1 MDLGLHGRSALV
13 TGAAGGIGSAIA
25 VALAQEG
32 CDVALLDAERSAA
45 LQVAADSVRQHGVRA
60 RLVQA
65 DVRDFARAQQVVDE
79 VTAHF
84 GGLDILV
91 CSAGVTRDGV
101 SWKLSEEDWDDVL
114 AVNLKGCFNYARA
127 VVPALRARGGGSIIG
142 IGSINGLRG
151 KFGQVNYAASK
162 AGLIGL
168 AKALAREVG
177 RFGITVNVVA
187 PGMTET
193 PLTAALPAAVRDA
206 AVQESLLG
214 RICAPADIADAVL
227 FLASQRARQITG
239 DVLRVDAGQYV

>member
-1 MDLGLHGRSALV
+1 MDLGLQGRIALV

-25 VALAQEG
+25 GALAREG
-32 CDVALLDAERSAA
+32 CDVALLDADRSTA
-45 LQVAADSVRQHGVRA
+45 LQVAADSVRAHGVRA
-60 RLVQA
+60 HLVEA
-65 DVRDFARAQQVVDE
+65 DVRNFAQAQQVVEE
-79 VTAHF
+79 VTAHY

-101 SWKLSEEDWDDVL
+101 SWKLSESDWDDVL

-127 VVPALRARGGGSIIG
+127 AVPALRARGGGSIIG

-151 KFGQVNYAASK
+151 KFGQANYAASK

-177 RFGITVNVVA
+177 RFDITVNVVA
-187 PGMTET
+187 PGMTDT
-193 PLTAALPAAVRDA
+193 PMTAALPAAVREA

-214 RICAPADIADAVL
+214 RICVPADVADAVL
-227 FLASQRARQITG
+227 FLASQRARRITG
-239 DVLRVDAGQYV
+239 EVLRVDAGQYV